1 MPSIYG
7 RIRGQC
13 EARAIVATASL
24 AVALI
29 LLRQQ
34 ACVNAAL
41 HFRGAAC
48 ARLPTPLRFYA
59 IAPEAKNCPA
69 LLKGGAVFLLKWVSQ
84 KSRRHHGNGRYCPK
98 SFNYPRGP
106 PGGASQ
112 PSPPHTATY
121 LAPNCCPLPRP
132 PPPP

>member
-13 EARAIVATASL
+13 EARAIFATASL

-48 ARLPTPLRFYA
+48 ARLPRPLRFYA

-84 KSRRHHGNGRYCPK
+84 KSRRHHGNGRDFHKTFKY
-98 SFNYPRGP
+98 
-106 PGGASQ
+106 PGGAAGVGSE
-112 PSPPHTATY
+112 PSPPNTRTY
-121 LAPNCCPLPRP
+121 LGPKSGHIAA
-132 PPPP
+132 